1 MEQNEDSEVH
11 FKCEFELDPNDVIT
25 CCSCGFFLLKMGRYE
40 EAEEQFKRA
49 LELDPNYAEAHL
61 NYGSLLYEM
70 ECYEEAEEHFK
81 HALELDPNYAE
92 AHFYYGLLMHE
103 KNRYEEA
110 EEHYKLTLE
119 LCPND
124 AVTHCNFGL
133 LFYGKRRYE
142 RAEEHYKRAL
152 ELNPN
157 YAEAHFYYGSLLHDI
172 GQYEKAEEHYKC
184 ALESDTKSYRIYYNY
199 GLLLQEIGKNE
210 EAAEKYKRALELNPN
225 DAELHYNYGLL
236 MHELGWYEEAEEYY
250 KRILELDPNDADT
263 HCNYGL
269 LCCEI
274 GLYEKAEEH
283 YKCALESDTKSYRIY
298 YNYGSLLQKMK
309 RNEEAE
315 NNYKRVLE
323 LDPNNAGT
331 HCNYGLLLYET
342 GRYEEANEHYKR
354 ALELDNNDADTHY
367 NYGLLLYEIEQYE
380 EANEH
385 YKRALELNPNDAGI
399 HFNCGLLLYEIEQ
412 YEEAN
417 EHYKRV
423 LELDPNN
430 PSGHAAYSLLL
441 LFMDLED
448 DAIEETKIASRL
460 FREKGDEVKEHLAFA
475 WLYDN
480 FADKYYSNGN
490 YRESGHYAEMSGNKY
505 IEASKKAGDESN
517 VASLTKGYMLKGRA
531 KIRKLDL
538 IDFQPPVTIEMFT
551 IIMDGIYNAS
561 KCYNK
566 AAEVSPVDNQIC
578 NACSLSMKCFSEM
591 IDYMLAVI
599 KLEEV
604 RELKNKIKKWTE
616 DLASCEKI
624 YKGSEKGE
632 GFIQSLYKLMLC
644 IGSLEK
650 CKQFA
655 MWTEMRAFEDCCF
668 ELIKA
673 ANTIEGPLQK
683 IIGSSVEQMTY
694 FKHEIRLYEGI
705 LTKPF
710 KGSIHENETLK
721 SKHTTKPSI
730 DPISQKLDQI
740 YENILEII
748 LNAGNDIERRAYSHK
763 DRTEPELRDVLLT
776 SLNSHDEIISSGESF
791 NKTGKTDIL
800 VSSSNEIVFIA
811 ECKIWRGKQSLKDAI
826 SQLFSYLTWRDNRVA
841 LIVFY
846 KNREFLVSLKS
857 ISNIVTSFF
866 KEQELKLFIDK
877 EYKADV
883 KNIFRFICG
892 HHLDRS
898 REVVL
903 TIIMFDLSL

>member
-1 MEQNEDSEVH
+1 MEQNEDLEVH

-25 CCSCGFFLLKMGRYE
+25 CCSCGFFLFEMGRYE

-49 LELDPNYAEAHL
+49 LELDPNYAEAHFY
-61 NYGSLLYEM
+61 YGSLLYET
-70 ECYEEAEEHFK
+70 ERYEKAEEHFK
-81 HALELDPNYAE
+81 HALELNPNYTE
-92 AHFYYGLLMHE
+92 AHFYYGLLMHK

-110 EEHYKLTLE
+110 EEHYK
-119 LCPND
+119 C
-124 AVTHCNFGL
+124 V
-133 LFYGKRRYE
+133 
-142 RAEEHYKRAL
+142 
-152 ELNPN
+152 
-157 YAEAHFYYGSLLHDI
+157 
-172 GQYEKAEEHYKC
+172 
-184 ALESDTKSYRIYYNY
+184 LESDTKSYRIYYNY
-199 GLLLQEIGKNE
+199 GLLLQEIGRNE
-210 EAAEKYKRALELNPN
+210 EAEEKYKRALELNSN
-225 DAELHYNYGLL
+225 YAELHYNYGLL
-236 MHELGWYEEAEEYY
+236 MHDIGQYEEAEEHY
-250 KRILELDPNDADT
+250 KRVLELDPNDAGT

-274 GLYEKAEEH
+274 GQYEKAEEH
-283 YKCALESDTKSYRIY
+283 YKCALESDTRSYRIY
-298 YNYGSLLQKMK
+298 YNYGSLLQKMG

-315 NNYKRVLE
+315 KHYKRVLE

-354 ALELDNNDADTHY
+354 ALELDNNDSDTHF

-399 HFNCGLLLYEIEQ
+399 HFNYGLLLYEIEQ

-448 DAIEETKIASRL
+448 DAIEEMKIASRL
-460 FREKGDEVKEHLAFA
+460 FREEGDEVQEHLAFA

-480 FADKYYSNGN
+480 FTDKYYSNGN
-490 YRESGHYAEMSGNKY
+490 YRESGHYAEMSGNEY
-505 IEASKKAGDESN
+505 IEASKKAGDESK

-538 IDFQPPVTIEMFT
+538 IDFQLPITIEMFT
-551 IIMDGIYNAS
+551 IIMNGIYNAS

-578 NACSLSMKCFSEM
+578 NACSLSMRCFSEM

-604 RELKNKIKKWTE
+604 RGLKNKIEKWTE

-683 IIGSSVEQMTY
+683 IIESSAKQMAH

-710 KGSIHENETLK
+710 KGSIHKNETLK
-721 SKHTTKPSI
+721 SKHTVKPSI
-730 DPISQKLDQI
+730 YPTSQKLDQI

-748 LNAGNDIERRAYSHK
+748 LDTGNDIERRAFSYK
-763 DRTEPELRDVLLT
+763 DRNEPELRDVLLA
-776 SLNSHDEIISSGESF
+776 SLNSHKEIISSGESF

-800 VSSSNEIVFIA
+800 VSSLNETVFIA
-811 ECKIWRGKQSLKDAI
+811 ECKIWRGKKSLKDAI
-826 SQLFSYLTWRDNRVA
+826 SQLLSYLTWRDNRVA

-846 KNREFLVSLKS
+846 KNREFLMSLKS

-898 REVVL
+898 REIVL